1 MVTGEIKEG
10 IFKTKVSGGLK
21 NKWLLQHHFI
31 NRISSVARTLW
42 KHQSNL
48 GLLKSFYMTQT
59 LWIFFFLFLG
69 TKPETIIQEVFVF
82 LLADSCPQVKTLF
95 RVGSYPTVSKFIL
108 FKTNLFSF
116 PLTVSYTFTSTKWK
130 TYPVARMYKNPY
142 YLMQNYYSVHLV
154 PSEKCE
160 KETWVRKKLQI
171 STERDF
177 SPVFLLRLY
186 IEFICYANYL
196 LLFLYHFKS
205 LFPDGTYLIM
215 A

>member
-95 RVGSYPTVSKFIL
+95 RVGSYPTVSKYIL

-130 TYPVARMYKNPY
+130 RLTQWPECTRTHITWCRTIILFTLCLQRNVKKRHGSERSCKYPQKG
-142 YLMQNYYSVHLV
+142 
-154 PSEKCE
+154 
-160 KETWVRKKLQI
+160 I
-171 STERDF
+171 
-177 SPVFLLRLY
+177 FLLCSY
-186 IEFICYANYL
+186 CG
-196 LLFLYHFKS
+196 S
-205 LFPDGTYLIM
+205 T
-215 A
+215 